1 MEWLELLYQILEVCI
16 IPLLGVLTAY
26 FVKFIKV
33 KSQEIQSKVDSDLG
47 DKYIEM
53 LSDTISACVI
63 ATNQTYV
70 EALKKEGAFSKEN
83 QKEALQKTYDEVLNI
98 LSDDAKE
105 YLKEACGDLE
115 CQIKTKIEAKV
126 KESKQ

>member
-1 MEWLELLYQILEVCI
+1 MDWNMIIEQLVTVCV
-16 IPLLGVLTAY
+16 IPLLGLLAKFLIDFLTA
-26 FVKFIKV
+26 KKN
-33 KSQEIQSKVDSDLG
+33 EIAQKTDSELAK
-47 DKYIEM
+47 KYLDM
-53 LSDTISACVI
+53 LNETVADCVN
-63 ATNQTYV
+63 ATTQTYV

-115 CQIKTKIEAKV
+115 SQIKTKIEAKV
-126 KESKQ
+126 KESK

>member
-1 MEWLELLYQILEVCI
+1 MDWNMIIEQLITVCI
-16 IPLLGVLTAY
+16 IPLLGILAKFLIDFLTA
-26 FVKFIKV
+26 KKN
-33 KSQEIQSKVDSDLG
+33 EIAQKTDSELAK
-47 DKYIEM
+47 KYLDM
-53 LSDTISACVI
+53 LNETVADCVN
-63 ATNQTYV
+63 ATTQTYV

-115 CQIKTKIEAKV
+115 CQIKTKIEAKI
-126 KESKQ
+126 KESK